1 MDNIEILCKLDKGQI
16 SIDEALALI
25 KKNQKLKK
33 TTKGRFIKISIKD
46 GEKRFPVI
54 IPLCLLSSGFSLSK
68 AVIRLLPKDKRNET
82 LDGMCNV
89 LEKINDRDFARLVD
103 ALRYSKP
110 YPLVKVEDDDTIVDI
125 SII

>member
-1 MDNIEILCKLDKGQI
+1 
-16 SIDEALALI
+16 
-25 KKNQKLKK
+25 
-33 TTKGRFIKISIKD
+33 
-46 GEKRFPVI
+46 
-54 IPLCLLSSGFSLSK
+54 
-68 AVIRLLPKDKRNET
+68 
-82 LDGMCNV
+82 MCNV